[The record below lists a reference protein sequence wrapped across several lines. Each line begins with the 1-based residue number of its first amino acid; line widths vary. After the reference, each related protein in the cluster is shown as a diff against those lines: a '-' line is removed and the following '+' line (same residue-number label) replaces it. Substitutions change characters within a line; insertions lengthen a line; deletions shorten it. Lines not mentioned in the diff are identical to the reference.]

1 MTADEW
7 RALGESICDDPSDP
21 CYGTPERFINR
32 SPGYDSS
39 KQYIA
44 EDDDDG
50 MGWDYGECG
59 WICEREPNR

>member
-7 RALGESICDDPSDP
+7 RALGEPICDDPADP
-21 CYGTPERFINR
+21 CFRIPERFINR

-44 EDDDDG
+44 EVDDNG
-50 MGWDYGECG
+50 MGWDYGDGG
-59 WICEREPNR
+59 WMAEMEPNR